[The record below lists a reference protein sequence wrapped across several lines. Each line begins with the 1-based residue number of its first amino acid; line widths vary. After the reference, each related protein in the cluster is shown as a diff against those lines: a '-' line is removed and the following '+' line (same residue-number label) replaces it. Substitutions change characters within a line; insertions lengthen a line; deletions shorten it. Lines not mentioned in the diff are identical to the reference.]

1 MLPLL
6 RTGRELVPACAG
18 ELWSP
23 LKAPSVSMVH
33 PRSRGACA
41 AAVCDSVMLV
51 HLRSRGG
58 APGVTPITNT
68 PNCTSREP

>member
-51 HLRSRGG
+51 HPRSRG
-58 APGVTPITNT
+58 
-68 PNCTSREP
+68 